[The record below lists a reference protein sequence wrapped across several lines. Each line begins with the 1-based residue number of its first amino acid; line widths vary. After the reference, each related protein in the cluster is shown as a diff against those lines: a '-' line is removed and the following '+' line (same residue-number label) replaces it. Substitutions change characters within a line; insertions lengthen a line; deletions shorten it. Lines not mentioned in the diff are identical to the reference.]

1 MDELREQADETPLYG
16 NLMRTPMA
24 AELTRSD
31 GDMMKVLVSD
41 PLPDVGLEVLN
52 KAADIDVD
60 VRVGL
65 KPDELK
71 EIVGGYDG
79 LILRSGTKVTAD
91 VIEAADRLK
100 IIGRAGV
107 GVENIDVDAA
117 SQRGIVVM
125 NTPGG
130 NNVTTGEHTI
140 SLMMAL
146 ARHIPQAVASV
157 KSGKWNR
164 QKFTGVELCNK
175 TLGVIGLGNVGRIVA
190 ERALGLR
197 MKVLGYDP
205 FIPAEA
211 AARMG
216 VESASLDAIYARAD
230 FITVHVPLIEETR
243 GLINRKT
250 IARMKDGVRII
261 NCARGGIVDEDDLA
275 EAIKEG
281 KVAGA
286 AVDVYVEEPPGPDH
300 PLVQLEQVVTTPHLG
315 ASTDEAQLNVSIA
328 VAEQV
333 RDYLVDGVIRY
344 AVNAPSVSQDLL
356 RELQPYLTLGE
367 KLGSLHVQLLGR
379 FPEEI
384 QIEGGGDV
392 AQYDIAPIALAVLK
406 GVLSFALGDTVNYV
420 NAPFIAQER
429 GIKVVQSKSESAE
442 DFASYIKV
450 RVRTQGEEAEIEGAL
465 FGTNNP
471 RIVRINDFYFEAV
484 PEGHILVSYNRD
496 VPGVV
501 GALGSLLGDN
511 GINIAGLELGREQAG
526 GRAISFIHVDNA
538 VPKEVMDKFRA
549 LPEVISSTA
558 VKL

>member
-1 MDELREQADETPLYG
+1 MDLMDHRDASAGGAETTDNRG
-16 NLMRTPMA
+16 
-24 AELTRSD
+24 ESE
-31 GDMMKVLVSD
+31 MMKVLVSD
-41 PLPDVGLEVLN
+41 PLPDVGLAVLHD
-52 KAADIDVD
+52 AEGIDVD
-60 VRVGL
+60 VRTGL

-71 EIVGGYDG
+71 QIIADYDG
-79 LILRSGTKVTAD
+79 LILRSGTKATAE
-91 VIEAADRLK
+91 VIEAAHRLK
-100 IIGRAGV
+100 IVGRAGV

-117 SQRGIVVM
+117 SKKGIVVM

-140 SLMMAL
+140 SLMLAL
-146 ARHIPQAVASV
+146 ARHIPQATASL
-157 KSGKWNR
+157 KSGKWER
-164 QKFTGVELCNK
+164 QKFTGVEVCNK

-216 VESASLDAIYARAD
+216 VESGSLDDIYRRAD
-230 FITVHVPLIEETR
+230 FITVHVPLIDETR
-243 GLINRKT
+243 GLINRDT

-261 NCARGGIVDEDDLA
+261 NCARGGIVDENDLA
-275 EAIKEG
+275 EALKEG

-286 AVDVYVEEPPGPDH
+286 ALDVYVDEPPAPDH
-300 PLVQLEQVVTTPHLG
+300 PLVGLDQVVTTPHLG

-344 AVNAPSVSQDLL
+344 AVNTPSVSQDLL